1 MTYDLNTLR
10 LVNSKVNLLEYKTQ
24 IGDDWNPFTENGF
37 DCNNYATRKMEE
49 LAARGVPASAMQLAT
64 CFVERGAAAE
74 KKDRYHAVLLV
85 TLGTQTYVLDNR
97 HPHPMEVELLPYEW
111 HKLQIAG
118 TQQWEWAVNADRSFG

>member
-1 MTYDLNTLR
+1 MSYDLNTLR
-10 LVNSKVNLLEYKTQ
+10 LVNTKVNLLEYKTQ

-49 LAARGVPASAMQLAT
+49 LAARGVPLESMRLAT
-64 CFVERGAAAE
+64 CFVERSSTAE

-85 TLGTQTYVLDNR
+85 TIGDTTYVLDNR
-97 HPHPMEVELLPYEW
+97 YPHPMEWELLPYEW

-118 TQQWEWAVNADRSFG
+118 TQTWEWATNADRSFG